1 MEFDMEK
8 CYSAFKKYKK
18 PTDEMKICSICSKQY
33 SDDSFIMHIEGNRHK
48 LAVKAE
54 GKYCKMINKNV
65 QNWLVT
71 GHYHTVDIAT
81 KLLYKW
87 QATSLI

>member
-48 LAVKAE
+48 LAAE
-54 GKYCKMINKNV
+54 CEAEVSKMIKEKV

-71 GHYHTVDIAT
+71 GRYHTVDIAT
-81 KLLYKW
+81 KLKYKW
-87 QATSLI
+87 RATSLI